1 MSWLPIAVLAAATFM
16 LAAFVLKLPR
26 RLWTLLAAA
35 LTFGLAGY
43 AWQGSPGQ
51 GGAPAAIA
59 ADVSESGEALVNAR
73 RGMFPSDLPPPRWIT
88 VADAFT
94 RKGRYEDAANMLRNA
109 VAENPG
115 DLEAWL
121 ALGNVL
127 VEHADG
133 ALTPAATYAYDR
145 AEGLGPDHPGVPF
158 FVGIALLRSGEPQQ
172 ARDAWAELLARTPG
186 DAPWRSQLEDRVAI
200 LNRLLAM
207 QAGRMAAPG
216 GPAGDPPAGDP
227 PVSPGPALPP
237 AMPPAIP

>member
-1 MSWLPIAVLAAATFM
+1 MLPIVSLAILTFL

-26 RLWTLLAAA
+26 RLWSLLAAGLA
-35 LTFGLAGY
+35 FGLTGY

-51 GGAPAAIA
+51 AGAPAASA
-59 ADVSESGEALVNAR
+59 ADSTESGEALVDAR
-73 RGMFPSDLPPPRWIT
+73 RSMFPGELPPPRWIT

-109 VAENPG
+109 VAENPH

-133 ALTPAATYAYDR
+133 ALTPAAAYAYDR
-145 AEGLGPDHPGVPF
+145 AETLGPDHPGAPF

-172 ARDAWAELLARTPG
+172 ARDAWAELLARTPRN
-186 DAPWRSQLEDRVAI
+186 APWRVQLEDRVAI
-200 LNRLLAM
+200 LDGLLAM
-207 QAGRMAAPG
+207 DAGRAAAPDV
-216 GPAGDPPAGDP
+216 PASGP
-227 PVSPGPALPP
+227 PVPTGPALPP
-237 AMPPAIP
+237 AMPPALLPATP